1 MANDRRLTEG
11 NPFTALLRF
20 SLPFL
25 LSNILQACYG
35 ASDLFM
41 VGRFSDSIGVSAVA
55 TGGQVMQT
63 ITGLSI
69 GLTTGGTVLIGRY
82 FGARQKQDIAHAV
95 KTMVA
100 VFGAMSLLLTAGTLL
115 LLDPVCSLMQVP
127 SSALEATR
135 QYLSVCACGILFIV
149 GYNVV
154 SGILRGLGDSR
165 TPLILITVSCVIN
178 VSTDLLLSA
187 YCAWGLS
194 APPFLQ
200 LSRKSSAFYWLL
212 ST

>member
-1 MANDRRLTEG
+1 M
-11 NPFTALLRF
+11 
-20 SLPFL
+20 
-25 LSNILQACYG
+25 
-35 ASDLFM
+35 
-41 VGRFSDSIGVSAVA
+41 
-55 TGGQVMQT
+55 
-63 ITGLSI
+63 
-69 GLTTGGTVLIGRY
+69 LIGRY

-178 VSTDLLLSA
+178 VSTDLLFVGVLRMGAFGAAVSTVIA
-187 YCAWGLS
+187 QIIGL
-194 APPFLQ
+194 
-200 LSRKSSAFYWLL
+200 LL
-212 ST
+212 AVIYLGCKGLLRRYRAL